1 MIQYL
6 NNYLKP
12 KKEFGA
18 SEVEWAYRQ
27 FLQRAPE
34 SPEVIQGHL
43 KVSKNLKQL
52 IEKILASQEYK
63 DKSTELKNSQTH
75 ERVYPL
81 TVEERVAMTCRCRD
95 CDSIPKVPDA
105 GRVIDFNGQRVQIM
119 HEGSRVVADG
129 YCGNWTTRIIESLR
143 GHHEPQEELV
153 FHHILKHV
161 RPETRMVELGAF
173 WAYYSNWYLGAV
185 SGSEAILVEPDENH
199 LACGRVNLE
208 LNGRSA
214 MLVNASIGSCH
225 IPSVAMS
232 RGSDQQVV
240 DIPCHNMG
248 SLLKVIGER
257 PIELLH
263 IDAQGAELPFLSSAR
278 DAVERGLVRF
288 LVVSTHHES
297 ISGSPTTHRDCLR
310 EILAMGGVIL
320 SEHPVEE
327 SFSGDGLIAASF
339 SPNDRGIFLPK
350 ISVNLPEESL
360 FGPDVDCAPCE
371 IAQTKFGSMI
381 VSCKDRVIS
390 RMLIDQKK
398 FEEDKIGEV
407 TSFLAKRFG
416 FAPETFVDIGA
427 NIGTHI
433 VSAMVSGRFIS
444 GIAVEMEESNFELL
458 QANVA
463 LNHLSGR
470 ARLFRTA
477 LSDACSWATRE
488 LSPDNYGDH
497 RIRMDGTPL
506 SGDYQEQ
513 YRLTQKVSAV
523 TLDRLLSDEAL
534 VLGRRA
540 LVWMDTQGH
549 EGQVLAGGCKT
560 LQGPDAPYLVTE
572 FWPYGLERAGALDQF
587 FEFLERCTAIY
598 NINADGWAMEAPL
611 SLEGA
616 RSLFTEIRSRPNGHA
631 AHTDLLCIPKIP

>member
-6 NNYLKP
+6 TNYLKP
-12 KKEFGA
+12 KEKFGA

-27 FLQRAPE
+27 FLKRAPE

-63 DKSTELKNSQTH
+63 DKSTGLKDTQTQ
-75 ERVYPL
+75 ERSYPL
-81 TVEERVAMTCRCRD
+81 TLEERVAMTCRCRD

-129 YCGNWTTRIIESLR
+129 YCGSWMTRIIESLR

-161 RPETRMVELGAF
+161 RPETRIVEVGAF

-199 LACGRVNLE
+199 LACGKVNLE

-214 MLVNASIGSCH
+214 MLVNACIGSCH
-225 IPSVAMS
+225 IASVAMS
-232 RGSDQQVV
+232 RESDHQVV
-240 DIPCHNMG
+240 KIPSHNMG
-248 SLLKVIGER
+248 SLLKLIGER

-297 ISGSPTTHRDCLR
+297 ISGSPSTHRECVR

-360 FGPDVDCAPCE
+360 FGPDVDSAPYE

-390 RMLIDQKK
+390 RMLLEQKK
-398 FEEDKIGEV
+398 FEEDKIAEV
-407 TSFLAKRFG
+407 TSFLIKKFG
-416 FAPETFVDIGA
+416 FVPETFVDIGA
-427 NIGTHI
+427 NIGSHI
-433 VSAMVSGRFIS
+433 VSAMASGRFIS
-444 GIAVEMEESNFELL
+444 GIAVEMEERNFELL

-463 LNHLSGR
+463 LNHISGR
-470 ARLFRTA
+470 TRLFRTA
-477 LSDACSWATRE
+477 LSDACSCALME

-497 RIRMDGTPL
+497 RIRMDATPL

-513 YRLTQKVSAV
+513 DRLTQKVFAV
-523 TLDRLLSDEAL
+523 TLDQLLSDEAL
-534 VLGRRA
+534 VLGRGA

-549 EGQVLAGGCKT
+549 EGQVLAGGRQT
-560 LQGPDAPYLVTE
+560 LQGPNAPYLVTE
-572 FWPYGLERAGALDQF
+572 FWPYGLERAGAFNQF

-611 SLEGA
+611 SSEGV
-616 RSLFTEIRSRPNGHA
+616 RSLFTEIRSRPDGHA
-631 AHTDLLCIPKIP
+631 VHTDLLCIP

>member
-1 MIQYL
+1 M
-6 NNYLKP
+6 
-12 KKEFGA
+12 F
-18 SEVEWAYRQ
+18 
-27 FLQRAPE
+27 
-34 SPEVIQGHL
+34 
-43 KVSKNLKQL
+43 
-52 IEKILASQEYK
+52 
-63 DKSTELKNSQTH
+63 
-75 ERVYPL
+75 
-81 TVEERVAMTCRCRD
+81 
-95 CDSIPKVPDA
+95 
-105 GRVIDFNGQRVQIM
+105 DFNGQRVQIM

-129 YCGNWTTRIIESLR
+129 YCGSWMTRIIEFLR

-199 LACGRVNLE
+199 LACGKVNLE

-214 MLVNASIGSCH
+214 MLVNACIGSCH

-232 RGSDQQVV
+232 RGSDHQVV
-240 DIPCHNMG
+240 DIPCHNME
-248 SLLKVIGER
+248 SLLKFIGER

-263 IDAQGAELPFLSSAR
+263 IDAQGAELPFLSTAR

-297 ISGSPTTHRDCLR
+297 ISGSLTTHRDCVR

-350 ISVNLPEESL
+350 ISVNQPEESL

-390 RMLIDQKK
+390 RMLLEQKK

-407 TSFLAKRFG
+407 ASFLAKRFG
-416 FAPETFVDIGA
+416 FVPEAFVDIGA

-433 VSAMVSGRFIS
+433 VAAMVSGRFIS

-463 LNHLSGR
+463 LNHLSGKT
-470 ARLFRTA
+470 RLFRTA
-477 LSDACSWATRE
+477 LSDACSWVTME
-488 LSPDNYGDH
+488 LSRDSYGDH
-497 RIRMDGTPL
+497 RIRVDGTPL

-513 YRLTQKVSAV
+513 DRLTQKVSAV

-549 EGQVLAGGCKT
+549 EGQVLAGGRQT

-572 FWPYGLERAGALDQF
+572 FWPYGLERAGAFNQF
-587 FEFLERCTAIY
+587 FEFLEQCTAIY

-611 SLEGA
+611 SPEGA
-616 RSLFTEIRSRPNGHA
+616 RSLFTEIRSRPDGHA
-631 AHTDLLCIPKIP
+631 VHTDLLCIPKIP

>member
-6 NNYLKP
+6 TNYLKP
-12 KKEFGA
+12 KEQFGA

-27 FLQRAPE
+27 FLKRAPE
-34 SPEVIQGHL
+34 SPEVIRGHL
-43 KVSKNLKQL
+43 RASKNLKQL

-63 DKSTELKNSQTH
+63 NRSTGLKDSQTH
-75 ERVYPL
+75 KRSYPL
-81 TVEERVAMTCRCRD
+81 TLEERVAMTCRCRD
-95 CDSIPKVPDA
+95 CDSMPKVPDA

-119 HEGSRVVADG
+119 HEGSRVIADG
-129 YCGNWTTRIIESLR
+129 YCGSWMTRIIESLR

-161 RPETRMVELGAF
+161 RPKTRMVEIGAF

-199 LACGRVNLE
+199 LACGKVNLE

-214 MLVNASIGSCH
+214 MLVNACIGSCH

-232 RGSDQQVV
+232 RESDHQVV
-240 DIPCHNMG
+240 NIPSHNME

-297 ISGSPTTHRDCLR
+297 ISGSPTTHQDCVH

-320 SEHPVEE
+320 AEHPVEE

-350 ISVNLPEESL
+350 ISVNLPQESL
-360 FGPDVDCAPCE
+360 FGPDVDSAPYE

-381 VSCKDRVIS
+381 VSSKDRVIS
-390 RMLIDQKK
+390 RMLLDQKN
-398 FEEDKIGEV
+398 FEKNKIEEV
-407 TSFLAKRFG
+407 ASFVIKKFG
-416 FAPETFVDIGA
+416 FVPETFVDIGA

-433 VSAMVSGRFIS
+433 VSAMASGRFIS

-458 QANVA
+458 QANLA

-470 ARLFRTA
+470 TRLFRTA
-477 LSDACSWATRE
+477 LSDACSWATME
-488 LSPDNYGDH
+488 LCADNYGDY
-497 RIRMDGTPL
+497 RIRLDGTPL
-506 SGDYQEQ
+506 YGDYQEQ
-513 YRLTQKVSAV
+513 ERLTQKVFAV

-549 EGQVLAGGCKT
+549 EGQVLAGGRQT
-560 LQGPDAPYLVTE
+560 LQGPDAPYLVME
-572 FWPYGLERAGALDQF
+572 FWPYGLERAGALNQY

-598 NINADGWAMEAPL
+598 NINADGWATDAPL
-611 SLEGA
+611 SPDGA
-616 RSLFTEIRSRPNGHA
+616 RSLFTEIRSRPDGLA
-631 AHTDLLCIPKIP
+631 AHTDLLCIP